1 MTTFSSGHSQGYAF
15 VAMACKHAKT
25 KDAEIEKVVLE
36 AKEIAND
43 VVGNNVRN
51 VRPSSIGKEDSL
63 QLLRCLVELLQDLRD
78 RTASHVEACMA
89 VHRTDRIALSVEE
102 IYRLISDIDD
112 QDGICSAYDRLIAA
126 SAARWEAA
134 TSILLSFQ
142 KWSSAFTVNLH
153 QDHITFYLAYHS
165 PSSSHGSFSRHV
177 L

>member
-43 VVGNNVRN
+43 VVGNNIRN

-78 RTASHVEACMA
+78 RTASPVEACVA
-89 VHRTDRIALSVEE
+89 VHGTDRIALSVEE

-112 QDGICSAYDRLIAA
+112 QDGICSVYDRLIAA
-126 SAARWEAA
+126 SAARWEE
-134 TSILLSFQ
+134 TLKNVVKDLEGSLEDLELLV
-142 KWSSAFTVNLH
+142 KDMMRN
-153 QDHITFYLAYHS
+153 
-165 PSSSHGSFSRHV
+165 
-177 L
+177 